1 MDPIVSFIKT
11 LDKISNNIPSSL
23 FAISLMI
30 ISGLFFV
37 LMHSAVKY
45 LSKEVHIFEIA
56 FFRCALVIF
65 VLAPIIFQQG
75 KKIFKT
81 KQPKVQFLRITT
93 NSVAMLCFFY
103 GISTTP
109 LAQLT
114 TLGFTVPIFATILAV
129 IFMKEKIRL
138 RRTTALIVGFIGTII
153 VMRPDISI
161 ELGALL
167 IIFSSFLWSIC
178 LIFIKKLT
186 QTDSAVTIS
195 LYFGI
200 GMIPATFAL
209 AFPVLEMIDLR
220 QFIILIFIAI
230 TGTLAQTIMNSA
242 LEKGELALLLPFDFL
257 RLIWSVLIGY
267 ALFSEEPT
275 ITLWLGGFLIIG
287 STSYIAWREATLKKV
302 DKNYDCK

>member
-186 QTDSAVTIS
+186 ETDSAVTIS

-209 AFPVLEMIDLR
+209 ALPVLEMIDLR

-302 DKNYDCK
+302 DGKL

>member
-1 MDPIVSFIKT
+1 MSAP
-11 LDKISNNIPSSL
+11 LM
-23 FAISLMI
+23 AISLMI

-45 LSKEVHIFEIA
+45 LSEEVHIFEIA

-65 VLAPIIFQQG
+65 VLAPVIIQQG
-75 KKIFKT
+75 KTIFKT
-81 KQPKVQFLRITT
+81 KQPKMQFLRIIT

-129 IFMKEKIRL
+129 TFMKEKIRL
-138 RRTTALIVGFIGTII
+138 RRTTALIIGFVGTII

-209 AFPVLEMIDLR
+209 AFPVMEVIDLK
-220 QFIILIFIAI
+220 QFTILLFIAI
-230 TGTLAQTIMNSA
+230 TGTLAQTIMNTA
-242 LEKGELALLLPFDFL
+242 LQKGELALLLPFDFL

-267 ALFSEEPT
+267 ALFAEEPT
-275 ITLWLGGFLIIG
+275 FTLWIGGFLIIG
-287 STSYIAWREATLKKV
+287 STTYIAWRESTLKKIQ
-302 DKNYDCK
+302 

>member
-1 MDPIVSFIKT
+1 VSFIKT

-302 DKNYDCK
+302 DEKL

>member
-1 MDPIVSFIKT
+1 MEIKV
-11 LDKISNNIPSSL
+11 LLSKAFNKISNNMSAPLI
-23 FAISLMI
+23 AISLMV

-65 VLAPIIFQQG
+65 VLAPVIIQRG
-75 KKIFKT
+75 KTIFKT
-81 KQPKVQFLRITT
+81 KQPKMQFLRIIT
-93 NSVAMLCFFY
+93 NSVAMLCFFD

-138 RRTTALIVGFIGTII
+138 RRTTALIIGFIGTIV

-200 GMIPATFAL
+200 GMIPATFIL
-209 AFPVLEMIDLR
+209 AFPVMEAIDMR
-220 QFIILIFIAI
+220 QFTILVFIAI
-230 TGTLAQTIMNSA
+230 TGTLAQTIMNTA
-242 LEKGELALLLPFDFL
+242 LKKGELALLLPFDFL

-267 ALFSEEPT
+267 VLFAEEPT
-275 ITLWLGGFLIIG
+275 FTLWIGGFLIIG
-287 STSYIAWREATLKKV
+287 STTYIAWREAKLK
-302 DKNYDCK
+302 NRPPL

>member
-1 MDPIVSFIKT
+1 MEIKV
-11 LDKISNNIPSSL
+11 LLSKAFNKISNNMSAPLI
-23 FAISLMI
+23 AISLMI

-65 VLAPIIFQQG
+65 VLAPIIIPQG
-75 KKIFKT
+75 KTIFKT
-81 KQPKVQFLRITT
+81 RQPKMQFLRIIT

-138 RRTTALIVGFIGTII
+138 RRTTALIIGFIGTIV

-200 GMIPATFAL
+200 GMIPATFIL
-209 AFPVLEMIDLR
+209 AFPVMEAIDMR
-220 QFIILIFIAI
+220 QFTILVFIAI
-230 TGTLAQTIMNSA
+230 TGTLAQTIMNTA
-242 LEKGELALLLPFDFL
+242 LKKGELALLLPFDFL

-267 ALFSEEPT
+267 VLFAEEPT
-275 ITLWLGGFLIIG
+275 FTLWIGGFLIIG
-287 STSYIAWREATLKKV
+287 STTYIAWREAKLK
-302 DKNYDCK
+302 NRPPL

>member
-45 LSKEVHIFEIA
+45 LSKEVHVFEIA

-302 DKNYDCK
+302 DEKL

>member
-1 MDPIVSFIKT
+1 
-11 LDKISNNIPSSL
+11 
-23 FAISLMI
+23 MI

-37 LMHSAVKY
+37 IMHSAVKY

-56 FFRCALVIF
+56 FFRCALVVF

-75 KKIFKT
+75 KSIFIT
-81 KQPKVQFLRITT
+81 KQPKIQFLRIST

-103 GISTTP
+103 GITSTP

-129 IFMKEKIRL
+129 IFMGEKIRI
-138 RRTTALIVGFIGTII
+138 RRTSALIIGFIGTII

-161 ELGALL
+161 ELGAML
-167 IIFSSFLWSIC
+167 IIFSSFLWSVC

-186 QTDSAVTIS
+186 QTDSAITIS

-200 GMIPATFAL
+200 GMIPATFAM
-209 AFPVLEMIDLR
+209 AFPVLEMIDIR
-220 QFIILIFIAI
+220 QFLILVFIAI

-242 LEKGELALLLPFDFL
+242 LKKGELALLLPFDFL

-267 ALFSEEPT
+267 ALFAEEPQ
-275 ITLWLGGFLIIG
+275 ITLWIGGILIIG
-287 STSYIAWREATLKKV
+287 STSYIAWREAKLKK
-302 DKNYDCK
+302 NS

>member
-1 MDPIVSFIKT
+1 
-11 LDKISNNIPSSL
+11 
-23 FAISLMI
+23 MI

-37 LMHSAVKY
+37 IMHSAVKY

-56 FFRCALVIF
+56 FFRCALVVF
-65 VLAPIIFQQG
+65 VLAPLIFQQG
-75 KKIFKT
+75 KSIFIT
-81 KQPKVQFLRITT
+81 KQPKIQFLRIST

-103 GISTTP
+103 GITSTP

-129 IFMKEKIRL
+129 IFMGEKIRI
-138 RRTTALIVGFIGTII
+138 RRTSALIIGFIGTII

-161 ELGALL
+161 ELGAML
-167 IIFSSFLWSIC
+167 IIFSSFLWSVC

-186 QTDSAVTIS
+186 QTDSAITIS

-200 GMIPATFAL
+200 GMIPATFAM
-209 AFPVLEMIDLR
+209 AFPVLEMIDMR
-220 QFIILIFIAI
+220 QFIILVFIAI

-242 LEKGELALLLPFDFL
+242 LKKGELALLLPFDFL

-267 ALFSEEPT
+267 ALFAEEPQ
-275 ITLWLGGFLIIG
+275 ITLWIGGILIIG
-287 STSYIAWREATLKKV
+287 STSYIAWREAKLKK
-302 DKNYDCK
+302 NS

>member
-1 MDPIVSFIKT
+1 MEIKV
-11 LDKISNNIPSSL
+11 LLSKAFNKISNNMSAPLI
-23 FAISLMI
+23 AISLMI

-65 VLAPIIFQQG
+65 VLAPVIIQQG
-75 KKIFKT
+75 KTIFKT
-81 KQPKVQFLRITT
+81 KQPKMQFLRIIT

-138 RRTTALIVGFIGTII
+138 RRTTALIIGFIGTIV

-200 GMIPATFAL
+200 GMIPATFIL
-209 AFPVLEMIDLR
+209 AFPVMEAIDMR
-220 QFIILIFIAI
+220 QFTILVFIAI
-230 TGTLAQTIMNSA
+230 TGTLAQTIMNTA
-242 LEKGELALLLPFDFL
+242 LKKGELALLLPFDFL

-267 ALFSEEPT
+267 VLFAEEPT
-275 ITLWLGGFLIIG
+275 FTLWIGGFLIIG
-287 STSYIAWREATLKKV
+287 STTYIAWREAKLK
-302 DKNYDCK
+302 NRPPL

>member
-1 MDPIVSFIKT
+1 MNFISTFNLKFRNI
-11 LDKISNNIPSSL
+11 ISNIP
-23 FAISLMI
+23 ISLIAIFMMI
-30 ISGLFFV
+30 ISGLCFV

-45 LSKEVHIFEIA
+45 LSTEIHIFEIA

-65 VLAPIIFQQG
+65 VLAPVIMQQG
-75 KKIFKT
+75 LKIFKT
-81 KQPKVQFLRITT
+81 QQPKLQFYRVAT
-93 NSVAMLCFFY
+93 NSVAMTCFFY

-138 RRTTALIVGFIGTII
+138 RRTLALIIGFTGTVI
-153 VMRPDISI
+153 VARPDISI
-161 ELGALL
+161 ELGAVL

-178 LIFIKKLT
+178 LVFIKKLT
-186 QTDSAVTIS
+186 RTDSAVTIS

-200 GMIPATFAL
+200 GMIPATFFLAL
-209 AFPVLEMIDLR
+209 PFFEMINLR

-242 LEKGELALLLPFDFL
+242 LKKGDLALLLPFDFL

-267 ALFSEEPT
+267 ALFAVEPK
-275 ITLWLGGFLIIG
+275 ITLWIGGFLIIG
-287 STSYIAWREATLKKV
+287 STTYIAWRESKLKKIA
-302 DKNYDCK
+302 KSKIE

>member
-1 MDPIVSFIKT
+1 MEQKLLLTKGFN
-11 LDKISNNIPSSL
+11 KISNNMSAPLI
-23 FAISLMI
+23 AISLMI

-65 VLAPIIFQQG
+65 VLAPVIIQQG
-75 KKIFKT
+75 KTIFKT
-81 KQPKVQFLRITT
+81 RQPKMQFLRIIT

-138 RRTTALIVGFIGTII
+138 RRTTALIIGFIGTIV

-200 GMIPATFAL
+200 GMIPATFIL
-209 AFPVLEMIDLR
+209 AFPVMEAIDMR
-220 QFIILIFIAI
+220 QFTILVFIAI
-230 TGTLAQTIMNSA
+230 TGTLAQTIMNTA
-242 LEKGELALLLPFDFL
+242 LKKGELALLLPFDFL

-267 ALFSEEPT
+267 ALFAEEPT
-275 ITLWLGGFLIIG
+275 FTLWIGGFLIIG
-287 STSYIAWREATLKKV
+287 STTYIAWREAKLK
-302 DKNYDCK
+302 NQRPL

>member
-186 QTDSAVTIS
+186 ETDSAVTIS

-209 AFPVLEMIDLR
+209 ALPVLEMIDLR
-220 QFIILIFIAI
+220 QFIILIFIAV

-275 ITLWLGGFLIIG
+275 ITLWLGGFLILG
-287 STSYIAWREATLKKV
+287 STCYIAWREANLKKV

>member
-1 MDPIVSFIKT
+1 
-11 LDKISNNIPSSL
+11 
-23 FAISLMI
+23 MI

-37 LMHSAVKY
+37 IMHSAVKY

-56 FFRCALVIF
+56 FFRCALVVF

-75 KKIFKT
+75 KSIFIT
-81 KQPKVQFLRITT
+81 KQPKIQFLRIST

-103 GISTTP
+103 GITSTP

-129 IFMKEKIRL
+129 IFMGEKIRI
-138 RRTTALIVGFIGTII
+138 RRTSALIIGFIGTII

-161 ELGALL
+161 ELGAML
-167 IIFSSFLWSIC
+167 IIFSSFLWSVC

-186 QTDSAVTIS
+186 QTDSAITIS

-200 GMIPATFAL
+200 GMIPATFAM
-209 AFPVLEMIDLR
+209 AFPVLEMIDIR
-220 QFIILIFIAI
+220 QFLILVFIAI
-230 TGTLAQTIMNSA
+230 TGTFAQTIMNSA
-242 LEKGELALLLPFDFL
+242 LKKGELALLLPFDFL

-267 ALFSEEPT
+267 ALFAEEPQ
-275 ITLWLGGFLIIG
+275 ITLWIGGILIIG
-287 STSYIAWREATLKKV
+287 STSYIAWREAKLKK
-302 DKNYDCK
+302 NS

>member
-65 VLAPIIFQQG
+65 VLAPIIFKQG

-220 QFIILIFIAI
+220 QFIILIFIAV

-302 DKNYDCK
+302 DEKL

>member
-1 MDPIVSFIKT
+1 MSAPLI
-11 LDKISNNIPSSL
+11 
-23 FAISLMI
+23 AISLMI

-65 VLAPIIFQQG
+65 VLAPVIIQQG
-75 KKIFKT
+75 KTIFKT
-81 KQPKVQFLRITT
+81 KQPKMQFLRIIT

-138 RRTTALIVGFIGTII
+138 RRTTALIIGFIGTIV

-209 AFPVLEMIDLR
+209 AFPVMEAIDMR
-220 QFIILIFIAI
+220 QFTILVFIAI
-230 TGTLAQTIMNSA
+230 TGTLAQTIMNTA
-242 LEKGELALLLPFDFL
+242 LKKGELALLLPFDFL

-267 ALFSEEPT
+267 ALFAEEPT
-275 ITLWLGGFLIIG
+275 FTLWIGGFLIIG
-287 STSYIAWREATLKKV
+287 STTYIAWREAKLK
-302 DKNYDCK
+302 NQPPL

>member
-1 MDPIVSFIKT
+1 MDPIVSFIKN

-109 LAQLT
+109 LVQLT

-186 QTDSAVTIS
+186 ETDSAVTIS

-209 AFPVLEMIDLR
+209 ALPVLEMIDLR
-220 QFIILIFIAI
+220 QFIILIFIAV

-302 DKNYDCK
+302 DEKL

>member
-11 LDKISNNIPSSL
+11 LNKISNNIPSSL
-23 FAISLMI
+23 FSISLMI

-37 LMHSAVKY
+37 IMHSAVKY

-75 KKIFKT
+75 KKIFTT

-186 QTDSAVTIS
+186 QTYSAVTIS

-302 DKNYDCK
+302 DEKL

>member
-220 QFIILIFIAI
+220 QFIILIFIAV

-275 ITLWLGGFLIIG
+275 ITLWLGGLLIIG

-302 DKNYDCK
+302 DEKL

>member
-1 MDPIVSFIKT
+1 MSFTKKINI
-11 LDKISNNIPSSL
+11 ISNNLPAPL
-23 FAISLMI
+23 MAISFMI

-37 LMHSAVKY
+37 IMHSAVKY

-75 KKIFKT
+75 RSIFKT
-81 KQPKVQFLRITT
+81 KQPKMQLLRITT

-129 IFMKEKIRL
+129 TFMKEKIRL
-138 RRTTALIVGFIGTII
+138 RRTAALIIGFIGTII

-209 AFPVLEMIDLR
+209 AFPVMEIIDLR
-220 QFIILIFIAI
+220 QFIILLFIAI
-230 TGTLAQTIMNSA
+230 TGTLAQTIMNYA
-242 LEKGELALLLPFDFL
+242 LKKGELALLLPFDFL

-267 ALFSEEPT
+267 ALFAEEPT
-275 ITLWLGGFLIIG
+275 FTLWIGGFLIIS
-287 STSYIAWREATLKKV
+287 STSYIAWREAKLK
-302 DKNYDCK
+302 NSTSL

>member
-1 MDPIVSFIKT
+1 MEIKV
-11 LDKISNNIPSSL
+11 LLSKAFNKILNNMSAPLI
-23 FAISLMI
+23 AISLMI

-65 VLAPIIFQQG
+65 VLAPVIIQQG
-75 KKIFKT
+75 KTIFKT
-81 KQPKVQFLRITT
+81 KQPKMQFLRIIT

-114 TLGFTVPIFATILAV
+114 TLGFTLPIFATILAV

-138 RRTTALIVGFIGTII
+138 KRTTALIIGFIGTIV

-200 GMIPATFAL
+200 GMIPATFIL
-209 AFPVLEMIDLR
+209 AFPVMEAIDIR
-220 QFIILIFIAI
+220 QFTILVFIAI
-230 TGTLAQTIMNSA
+230 TGTLAQTIMNTA
-242 LEKGELALLLPFDFL
+242 LKKGELALLLPFDFL

-267 ALFSEEPT
+267 ALFAEEPT
-275 ITLWLGGFLIIG
+275 FTLWIGGILIIG
-287 STSYIAWREATLKKV
+287 STTYIAWREATLK
-302 DKNYDCK
+302 NRTPL

>member
-1 MDPIVSFIKT
+1 MEIKVLLSKT
-11 LDKISNNIPSSL
+11 FNKISNNMSAPLI
-23 FAISLMI
+23 AISLMI

-65 VLAPIIFQQG
+65 VLAPIIIQQG
-75 KKIFKT
+75 KTIFKT
-81 KQPKVQFLRITT
+81 KQPKMQFLRIIT

-138 RRTTALIVGFIGTII
+138 RRTTALIIGFIGTIV

-161 ELGALL
+161 ELGTLL

-200 GMIPATFAL
+200 GMIPATFIL
-209 AFPVLEMIDLR
+209 AFPVMEAIDMR
-220 QFIILIFIAI
+220 QFTILVFIAI
-230 TGTLAQTIMNSA
+230 TGTLAQTIMNTA
-242 LEKGELALLLPFDFL
+242 LKKGELALLLPFDFL

-267 ALFSEEPT
+267 VLFAEEPT
-275 ITLWLGGFLIIG
+275 FTLWIGGFLIIG
-287 STSYIAWREATLKKV
+287 STTYIAWREAKLK
-302 DKNYDCK
+302 NQPPL

>member
-1 MDPIVSFIKT
+1 
-11 LDKISNNIPSSL
+11 
-23 FAISLMI
+23 MI

-37 LMHSAVKY
+37 IMHSAVKY

-56 FFRCALVIF
+56 FFRCALVVF
-65 VLAPIIFQQG
+65 VLAPLIFQQG
-75 KKIFKT
+75 KSIFIT
-81 KQPKVQFLRITT
+81 KQPKIQFLRIST

-103 GISTTP
+103 GITSTP

-129 IFMKEKIRL
+129 IFMGEKIRI
-138 RRTTALIVGFIGTII
+138 RRTSALIIGFIGTII

-161 ELGALL
+161 ELGAML
-167 IIFSSFLWSIC
+167 IIFSSFLWSVC

-186 QTDSAVTIS
+186 QTDSAITIS

-200 GMIPATFAL
+200 GMIPATFAM
-209 AFPVLEMIDLR
+209 AFPVLEMIDIR
-220 QFIILIFIAI
+220 QFLILVFIAI

-242 LEKGELALLLPFDFL
+242 LKKGDLALLLPFDFL

-267 ALFSEEPT
+267 ALFAEEPQ
-275 ITLWLGGFLIIG
+275 ITLWIGGILIIG
-287 STSYIAWREATLKKV
+287 STSYIAWREAKLKK
-302 DKNYDCK
+302 NS

>member
-11 LDKISNNIPSSL
+11 LNKISNNIPSSL
-23 FAISLMI
+23 FSISLMI

-37 LMHSAVKY
+37 IMHSAVKY

-75 KKIFKT
+75 KKIFTT

-220 QFIILIFIAI
+220 QFIILIFIAV

-302 DKNYDCK
+302 DEKL

>member
-1 MDPIVSFIKT
+1 MSFTKKFNI
-11 LDKISNNIPSSL
+11 ISNNLPAPL
-23 FAISLMI
+23 MAISFMI

-37 LMHSAVKY
+37 VMHSAVKY

-75 KKIFKT
+75 QSIFKT
-81 KQPKVQFLRITT
+81 KQPKMQLLRITT

-129 IFMKEKIRL
+129 TFMKEKIRL
-138 RRTTALIVGFIGTII
+138 RRTAALIIGFIGTII

-186 QTDSAVTIS
+186 LTDSAVTIS

-209 AFPVLEMIDLR
+209 AFPVMEIIDLR
-220 QFIILIFIAI
+220 QFIILLFIAI
-230 TGTLAQTIMNSA
+230 TGTLAQTIMNYA
-242 LEKGELALLLPFDFL
+242 LKKGELALLLPFDFL

-267 ALFSEEPT
+267 ALFAEEPT
-275 ITLWLGGFLIIG
+275 FTLWIGGFLIIS
-287 STSYIAWREATLKKV
+287 STSYIAWREAKLK
-302 DKNYDCK
+302 NSTSL

>member
-220 QFIILIFIAI
+220 QFIILVFIAV

-287 STSYIAWREATLKKV
+287 STTYIAWREATLKKV
-302 DKNYDCK
+302 DEKI

>member
-1 MDPIVSFIKT
+1 MEIKVLLSKT
-11 LDKISNNIPSSL
+11 FNKISNNMSAPLI
-23 FAISLMI
+23 AISLMI

-65 VLAPIIFQQG
+65 VLGPIIIQQG
-75 KKIFKT
+75 KTIFKT
-81 KQPKVQFLRITT
+81 KQPKMQFLRIIT

-138 RRTTALIVGFIGTII
+138 RRTTALIIGFIGTIV

-200 GMIPATFAL
+200 GMIPATFIL
-209 AFPVLEMIDLR
+209 AFPVMEAIDMR
-220 QFIILIFIAI
+220 QFTILVFIAI
-230 TGTLAQTIMNSA
+230 TGTLAQTIMNTA
-242 LEKGELALLLPFDFL
+242 LKKGELALLLPFDFL

-267 ALFSEEPT
+267 VLFAEEPT
-275 ITLWLGGFLIIG
+275 FTLWIGGFLIIG
-287 STSYIAWREATLKKV
+287 STTYIAWREAKLK
-302 DKNYDCK
+302 NRPPL

>member
-1 MDPIVSFIKT
+1 
-11 LDKISNNIPSSL
+11 
-23 FAISLMI
+23 
-30 ISGLFFV
+30 
-37 LMHSAVKY
+37 MHSAVKY

-302 DKNYDCK
+302 DEKL

>member
-1 MDPIVSFIKT
+1 MEIKV
-11 LDKISNNIPSSL
+11 LLSKAFNKISNNMSAPLI
-23 FAISLMI
+23 AISLMI

-65 VLAPIIFQQG
+65 VLAPVIIQQG
-75 KKIFKT
+75 KTIFKT
-81 KQPKVQFLRITT
+81 KQPKMQFLRIIT

-138 RRTTALIVGFIGTII
+138 RRTTALIIGFIGTIV

-200 GMIPATFAL
+200 GMIPATFIL
-209 AFPVLEMIDLR
+209 AFPVMEAIDMR
-220 QFIILIFIAI
+220 QFTILVFIAI
-230 TGTLAQTIMNSA
+230 TGTLAQTIMNTA
-242 LEKGELALLLPFDFL
+242 LKKGELALLLPFDFL

-267 ALFSEEPT
+267 VLFAEEPT
-275 ITLWLGGFLIIG
+275 FTLWIGGFLIIG
-287 STSYIAWREATLKKV
+287 STTYIAWREAKLK
-302 DKNYDCK
+302 NQPPL

>member
-1 MDPIVSFIKT
+1 MPQ
-11 LDKISNNIPSSL
+11 SL
-23 FAISLMI
+23 IAIGLMI

-37 LMHSAVKY
+37 IMHSAVKY
-45 LSKEVHIFEIA
+45 LSQEIHIFEIA

-65 VLAPIIFQQG
+65 VLAPVIFQKG
-75 KKIFKT
+75 KSIFIT
-81 KQPKVQFLRITT
+81 KQPKIQFLRIST
-93 NSVAMLCFFY
+93 NSVAMLFFFY
-103 GISTTP
+103 GITTTP

-129 IFMKEKIRL
+129 IFMGERIRI
-138 RRTTALIVGFIGTII
+138 RRTSALILGFIGTII

-167 IIFSSFLWSIC
+167 IIFSSFLWSVC

-186 QTDSAVTIS
+186 QTDSAITIS

-200 GMIPATFAL
+200 GMIPATFTM
-209 AFPVLEMIDLR
+209 AFPVLEMIDIR
-220 QFIILIFIAI
+220 QFLILVFIAI

-242 LEKGELALLLPFDFL
+242 LKKGELALLLPFDFL

-267 ALFSEEPT
+267 ALFAEEPH
-275 ITLWLGGFLIIG
+275 ITLWIGGALIVG
-287 STSYIAWREATLKKV
+287 STSYIAWRESSLKKS
-302 DKNYDCK
+302 KS

>member
-1 MDPIVSFIKT
+1 MEIKV
-11 LDKISNNIPSSL
+11 LLSKAFNKISNNMSAPLI
-23 FAISLMI
+23 AISLMI

-65 VLAPIIFQQG
+65 VLAPVIIQQG
-75 KKIFKT
+75 KTIFIT
-81 KQPKVQFLRITT
+81 KQPKMQFLRIIT
-93 NSVAMLCFFY
+93 NSLAMLCFFY

-138 RRTTALIVGFIGTII
+138 RRTTALIIGFIGTIV

-200 GMIPATFAL
+200 GMIPATFIL
-209 AFPVLEMIDLR
+209 AFPVMEAIDMR
-220 QFIILIFIAI
+220 QFTILVFIAI
-230 TGTLAQTIMNSA
+230 TGTLAQTIMNTA
-242 LEKGELALLLPFDFL
+242 LKKGELALLLPFDFL

-267 ALFSEEPT
+267 VLFAEEPT
-275 ITLWLGGFLIIG
+275 FTLWIGGFLIIG
-287 STSYIAWREATLKKV
+287 STTYIAWREAKLK
-302 DKNYDCK
+302 NQPPL

>member
-1 MDPIVSFIKT
+1 MEIKVLLSKT
-11 LDKISNNIPSSL
+11 FNKVSNNMSAPLI
-23 FAISLMI
+23 AISLMI

-65 VLAPIIFQQG
+65 VLAPVIIQQG
-75 KKIFKT
+75 KTIFKT
-81 KQPKVQFLRITT
+81 RQPKMQFLRIIT

-138 RRTTALIVGFIGTII
+138 RRTTALIIGFIGTIV

-200 GMIPATFAL
+200 GMIPATFIL
-209 AFPVLEMIDLR
+209 AFPVMEAIDMR
-220 QFIILIFIAI
+220 QFTILVFIAI
-230 TGTLAQTIMNSA
+230 TGTLAQTIMNTA
-242 LEKGELALLLPFDFL
+242 LKKGELALLLPFDFL

-267 ALFSEEPT
+267 VLFAEEPT
-275 ITLWLGGFLIIG
+275 FTLWIGGFLIIG
-287 STSYIAWREATLKKV
+287 STTYIAWREAKLK
-302 DKNYDCK
+302 NRPPL

>member
-1 MDPIVSFIKT
+1 MEIKV
-11 LDKISNNIPSSL
+11 LLSKAFNKISNNMSAPLI
-23 FAISLMI
+23 AISLMI

-65 VLAPIIFQQG
+65 VLAPVIIQQG
-75 KKIFKT
+75 KTIFKT
-81 KQPKVQFLRITT
+81 KQPKMQFLRIIT

-138 RRTTALIVGFIGTII
+138 RRTTALIIGFIGTIV

-200 GMIPATFAL
+200 GMIPATFIL
-209 AFPVLEMIDLR
+209 AFPVMEAIDMR
-220 QFIILIFIAI
+220 QFTILIFIAI
-230 TGTLAQTIMNSA
+230 TGTLAQTIMNTA
-242 LEKGELALLLPFDFL
+242 LKKGELALLLPFDFL

-267 ALFSEEPT
+267 VLFAEEPT
-275 ITLWLGGFLIIG
+275 FTLWIGGFLIIG
-287 STSYIAWREATLKKV
+287 STTYIAWREAKLK
-302 DKNYDCK
+302 NRPPL

>member
-1 MDPIVSFIKT
+1 
-11 LDKISNNIPSSL
+11 
-23 FAISLMI
+23 MI

-37 LMHSAVKY
+37 IMHSAVKY

-56 FFRCALVIF
+56 FFRCALVVF

-75 KKIFKT
+75 KSIFIT
-81 KQPKVQFLRITT
+81 KQPKIQFLRIST

-103 GISTTP
+103 GITSTP

-129 IFMKEKIRL
+129 IFMGEKIRI
-138 RRTTALIVGFIGTII
+138 RRTSALIIGFIGTII

-161 ELGALL
+161 ELGAML
-167 IIFSSFLWSIC
+167 IIFSSFLWSVC

-186 QTDSAVTIS
+186 QTDSAITIS

-200 GMIPATFAL
+200 GMIPATFAM
-209 AFPVLEMIDLR
+209 AFPVLEMIDIR
-220 QFIILIFIAI
+220 QFLILVFIAI

-267 ALFSEEPT
+267 ALFAEEPH
-275 ITLWLGGFLIIG
+275 ITLWIGGVLIVG
-287 STSYIAWREATLKKV
+287 STSYIAWRESSLKKS
-302 DKNYDCK
+302 KS